1 MSRGVGH
8 MRSSIWRLGASGG
21 RSIWVAVLVYIS
33 DRLDASISTSSGML
47 VDCVGECDATA
58 HGLNLPLR
66 HCDGDCLVV
75 WGIMVGVVRD
85 GHSLHWSVDVG
96 DSDVLRCGGCV
107 YAF

>member
-1 MSRGVGH
+1 MSGGVGH
-8 MRSSIWRLGASGG
+8 MRSSIWRLGDSGG

-58 HGLNLPLR
+58 HGLNLPLC

-75 WGIMVGVVRD
+75 WGIMVGVVCD